1 MEAIHAGTGEITGNH
16 SDPNTLTDSDSSEQT
31 GCFRCLR
38 RGIPLNCKKQFSQ
51 LSKLAGLMCVAQL
64 LVFLIPFVSTVFCGH
79 LGKTELAGVT
89 LATSIVSITGISIGQ
104 GLATTCDT
112 FISQTFGSRN
122 LKRVGVILQRAVLI
136 LLLACCPCWALLMN
150 TESILLAFKQSP
162 EVARLSQMYVEIFM
176 PALPATFLF
185 ELQVKYLQSQGIL
198 WPQILTGIVGNVL
211 NALINYIFLFVLHL
225 GVVGSAA
232 ANMISQY
239 CLALFLFA
247 YILCKGLHKPTWGG
261 WSVECLQEWGPFV
274 RFAIPS
280 MIMACADL
288 WMIEIGGFLA
298 GLISEV
304 ELGSQSV
311 IRMVSGIP
319 YKIYGGINVA
329 ATVTVGNALGAGN
342 VQQAQ
347 LSCKISMTCAVV
359 ISLCVAVIVGSSSDV
374 IAIVFTNDEQIRRRT
389 GEAIVMYTPFQIF
402 EGILCAVAGIF
413 RGAAKQKIG
422 AVSILVF
429 CYFVCLP
436 IGASLMFVTK
446 LGITGWWIGLF
457 TGYFLLTPFYL
468 AIFVNIDWK
477 KAESEA
483 QVRAGVQPA
492 EKRDRGQPL
501 EMQGGSHEI
510 TPDNHEEGHSPWQ
523 FNSDLEVLHER
534 DSGTLTTVGEVLT
547 FRQLCLRRGLALCS
561 MLVLLAAGILTNM
574 LLPAVFT
581 SGLNETST
589 VPPTVDN
596 LWTHNTMDQ
605 MGQV

>member
-1 MEAIHAGTGEITGNH
+1 MEVIHAGTGEIIGNH

-51 LSKLAGLMCVAQL
+51 LSKLAGLMCVVQL

-104 GLATTCDT
+104 GLATVCDT
-112 FISQTFGSRN
+112 FISQTFGSSN
-122 LKRVGVILQRAVLI
+122 LKRVGVILQRAILI
-136 LLLACCPCWALLMN
+136 LLLACCPCWAILIN

-176 PALPATFLF
+176 PALPAAFLF
-185 ELQVKYLQSQGIL
+185 ELQVRYLQSQGIL
-198 WPQILTGIVGNVL
+198 WPQVIAGIVGNVL
-211 NALINYIFLFVLHL
+211 NALINYIFLFVLDL

-232 ANMISQY
+232 ANLISQY

-261 WSVECLQEWGPFV
+261 WSVECLQEWGSFV
-274 RFAIPS
+274 RLAIPS
-280 MIMACADL
+280 MFMACLDL

-311 IRMVSGIP
+311 IRMVAGIP
-319 YKIYGGINVA
+319 QKIFVGINAA

-347 LSCKISMTCAVV
+347 LSCKISIICAVV
-359 ISLCVAVIVGSSSDV
+359 ISLCVAVIVGSSSGA
-374 IAIVFTNDEQIRRRT
+374 IAIVFINDEQIRRR
-389 GEAIVMYTPFQIF
+389 
-402 EGILCAVAGIF
+402 
-413 RGAAKQKIG
+413 
-422 AVSILVF
+422 
-429 CYFVCLP
+429 
-436 IGASLMFVTK
+436 
-446 LGITGWWIGLF
+446 TGWWIGLF
-457 TGYFLLTPFYL
+457 TGYFLMDSFCL

-477 KAESEA
+477 KAASEA

-492 EKRDRGQPL
+492 EKRDRGQPM

-605 MGQV
+605 TGQV